1 CNGSDLGGSLR
12 TPAAYCGVV
21 GLRPGPGTVADETRV
36 NAFSPLSVEGPL
48 GRTVADCA
56 LLLSA
61 MLDNIPGSGHEPF
74 AARPDEAERLTDL
87 PEVDPGSLKVAFS
100 EDLGFA
106 PVSEQDRGL
115 FRQRR
120 GAFGGL
126 FAEVQDRD
134 PELG

>member
-1 CNGSDLGGSLR
+1 IFAKTNTPEFGAGANTTNKIYGTTGNPYDPDLTCAGSSGGSAVALATSMLPLCNGSDLGGSLR

-61 MLDNIPGSGHEPF
+61 MLDNNPGSGHEPF
-74 AARPDEAERLTDL
+74 AARP
-87 PEVDPGSLKVAFS
+87 
-100 EDLGFA
+100 
-106 PVSEQDRGL
+106 
-115 FRQRR
+115 
-120 GAFGGL
+120 
-126 FAEVQDRD
+126 
-134 PELG
+134 